1 MEGRCPYCG
10 KDVGAVKNHIRLTG
24 GGGHGPRGHY
34 PDGFAP
40 TPGEL
45 SAAAA
50 EAVTLLEAVEPL
62 EPDRRSA
69 PPGDRTARPSSP
81 QTADVEWAAD
91 LESALDRDAGARNPG
106 EGRAPSS
113 TDATAIEW
121 ASTVES
127 LIDAAGSTERR
138 SEDGRQ
144 ANEGSLADLVHDV
157 EQSRPC
163 PRCGRS
169 MVEPD
174 AGREFVLTETRGWV
188 FKRHERRTTTESDRI
203 CPSCDLL
210 VDAAGE
216 VHLGRDYPSGDGD

>member
-10 KDVGAVKNHIRLTG
+10 KAVGAVKNHIRLTG
-24 GGGHGPRGHY
+24 GGGHGPRGRY

-45 SAAAA
+45 SKAAAGA
-50 EAVTLLEAVEPL
+50 GTLLEVVEPL
-62 EPDRRSA
+62 EPDRQSA
-69 PPGDRTARPSSP
+69 PPGDRHARTASP
-81 QTADVEWAAD
+81 QKADVEWVAD
-91 LESALDRDAGARNPG
+91 LESALDSDGGARTPG
-106 EGRAPSS
+106 AGRDPAS

-127 LIDAAGSTERR
+127 LIDAAGATERR
-138 SEDGRQ
+138 PEDDRQ
-144 ANEGSLADLVHDV
+144 ASDGSLADLVHDV
-157 EQSRPC
+157 EQPGPC

-169 MVEPD
+169 MIEPG
-174 AGREFVLTETRGWV
+174 AGEEFVLNETRGWV

-210 VDAAGE
+210 VDAAGG
-216 VHLGRDYPSGDGD
+216 VHLGRDYPDGD